1 MNMIV
6 RSAEKVIVGTSAKS
20 VNVNSKTFL
29 MVNTSEAN
37 TVYFKEM
44 AEDGKAA
51 TAANGFALL
60 PGQMLQLP
68 LCARTLSMIAS
79 AADTDVRL
87 LYLTEGL

>member
-6 RSAEKVIVGTSAKS
+6 RSAEKVTVGTSAKS

-29 MVNTSEAN
+29 MVNTSETN

-44 AEDGKAA
+44 AEDGKAV
-51 TAANGFALL
+51 TAATGFALL
-60 PGQMLQLP
+60 PKETLQLP

>member
-6 RSAEKVIVGTSAKS
+6 RTAEMVTVGTEAQS
-20 VNVNSKTFL
+20 VAINSKTFL

-44 AEDGKAA
+44 AEDGKPV
-51 TAANGFALL
+51 TTANGFALL
-60 PGQMLQLP
+60 PGQMLQIP
-68 LCARTLSMIAS
+68 LCARTLSVIAT
-79 AADTDVRL
+79 AADTDVRF

>member
-6 RSAEKVIVGTSAKS
+6 RNAEMITVGTSAKS
-20 VNVNSKTFL
+20 VAVNSKTFL
-29 MVNTSEAN
+29 MVNTSEAG
-37 TVYFKEM
+37 TVYFKEK
-44 AEDGKAA
+44 AEDGKDVTAA
-51 TAANGFALL
+51 TGFALL
-60 PGQMLQLP
+60 PGQMIQIP